1 MDFLPYC
8 FFRRDRCINANLVVP
23 SLIIY
28 TQFALFPNSNCYPCT
43 EHAATRR
50 ELSDFKLRTS
60 TLQHEVSEIS
70 ALLQEKEGQVA
81 YYERVLQQEGLP
93 ALIMPHGGN
102 VNHHH
107 GNHHPH
113 GNNRQSGGHP
123 NNSRPYRLMHD
134 EQEQLQEAASVTI
147 GSLRALLEEKN
158 AIIERHRNTIDR
170 LTQAGTSTGKSRADK
185 RADDLLDRLNHEAGE
200 EARAR
205 R

>member
-1 MDFLPYC
+1 MFSPSFVILLL
-8 FFRRDRCINANLVVP
+8 FAELP
-23 SLIIY
+23 SLY
-28 TQFALFPNSNCYPCT
+28 HLSS

-60 TLQHEVSEIS
+60 NLQHEVSEVS

-93 ALIMPHGGN
+93 ALIMPHSGN
-102 VNHHH
+102 AGHHH
-107 GNHHPH
+107 SHYNN
-113 GNNRQSGGHP
+113 NNRNSGP
-123 NNSRPYRLMHD
+123 SSNSRPHRLMQD
-134 EQEQLQEAASVTI
+134 EQEKLQEAASVTI

-170 LTQAGTSTGKSRADK
+170 LTQAGSSAGNKSRADK

-205 R
+205 RYAYL

>member
-1 MDFLPYC
+1 M
-8 FFRRDRCINANLVVP
+8 
-23 SLIIY
+23 
-28 TQFALFPNSNCYPCT
+28 
-43 EHAATRR
+43 
-50 ELSDFKLRTS
+50 
-60 TLQHEVSEIS
+60 SEIA

-93 ALIMPHGGN
+93 ALIMPHSGN

-107 GNHHPH
+107 HGGGHHLH
-113 GNNRQSGGHP
+113 GNNNRHSGGHHST
-123 NNSRPYRLMHD
+123 SRPQRLMQE